1 MVTFRKKRYSDLETL
16 QTDLDNWLHYYNNE
30 RAHLGYREK
39 CAVVEHQWKHCLMEN
54 GTGKKKI

>member
-30 RAHLGYREK
+30 RTHQEK
-39 CAVVEHQWKHCLMEN
+39 CAVVEHQ
-54 GTGKKKI
+54 